1 MKMNKVLT
9 VFFAMLFLSLGA
21 FAQDADGD
29 GNEDA
34 AIAVVEGA
42 EIEFKVEKH
51 NFGEIDQNKPVTY
64 AFVFTNTGNEP
75 LILTNVKPSCGC
87 TTPDWSKEPIMPGES
102 SEIKATYNAARAGK
116 FNKAITVT
124 SNGNSPT
131 KILFIKGFV
140 VTEKDGTPEKE
151 KPMMTAPKEQ

>member
-1 MKMNKVLT
+1 M
-9 VFFAMLFLSLGA
+9 FLGVAA

-29 GNEDA
+29 GQDDPAVTE
-34 AIAVVEGA
+34 VVEGA

-51 NFGEIDQNKPVTY
+51 NFGEIEQNKPVTY
-64 AFVFTNTGNEP
+64 EFEFTNTGNEP

-102 SEIKATYNAARAGK
+102 SVIKATYNAARGGK

-151 KPMMTAPKEQ
+151 EPMMTNPSEK